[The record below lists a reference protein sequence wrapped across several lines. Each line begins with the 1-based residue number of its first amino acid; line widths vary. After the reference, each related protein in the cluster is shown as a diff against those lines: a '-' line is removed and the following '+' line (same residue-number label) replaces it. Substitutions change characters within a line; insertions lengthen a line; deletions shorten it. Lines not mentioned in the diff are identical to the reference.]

1 MALKLLEELYVY
13 KAVVMIRIILALIL
27 ATIAFSIW
35 GYVWYA
41 TVFDD
46 VWQSLIGRSETAL
59 IEMAEQ
65 RGGIQDVFVVLISLV
80 QAAGIFFALKFMRA
94 KTFWHYMGV
103 SVLLSTLLVLPSLG
117 NTTLFVGT
125 PLNLLLLDYGHFLLG
140 YAGMALVFF
149 IIDPPSKKAPENS
162 EA

>member
-1 MALKLLEELYVY
+1 
-13 KAVVMIRIILALIL
+13 MIRIILALIL

-103 SVLLSTLLVLPSLG
+103 SVLLSTLLVLPALG

-125 PLNLLLLDYGHFLLG
+125 PLNLLLLDYGHFLFG
-140 YAGMALVFF
+140 YAGMAFVFF

>member
-1 MALKLLEELYVY
+1 
-13 KAVVMIRIILALIL
+13 MIRIILALIL

-94 KTFWHYMGV
+94 KTFWHYMGC
-103 SVLLSTLLVLPSLG
+103 LLYTSPSPRDRG
-117 NTTLFVGT
+117 
-125 PLNLLLLDYGHFLLG
+125 
-140 YAGMALVFF
+140 
-149 IIDPPSKKAPENS
+149 
-162 EA
+162 